1 MIPNLSLCPHTNH
14 NNLFANQLHFVCIK
28 LNSPYRKQIMTP
40 DTDPLVAITV
50 RLRASTIEALRRA
63 KSDRHA
69 RSMADMT
76 DLILRRALLD
86 EPTGVDRLL
95 KSAKLIQG
103 VRK

>member
-1 MIPNLSLCPHTNH
+1 
-14 NNLFANQLHFVCIK
+14 
-28 LNSPYRKQIMTP
+28 MTP
-40 DTDPLVAITV
+40 DADPLTPFTV

-63 KSDRHA
+63 KLDAHA
-69 RSMADMT
+69 RSMADLT

-95 KSAKLIQG
+95 KGANRLQG